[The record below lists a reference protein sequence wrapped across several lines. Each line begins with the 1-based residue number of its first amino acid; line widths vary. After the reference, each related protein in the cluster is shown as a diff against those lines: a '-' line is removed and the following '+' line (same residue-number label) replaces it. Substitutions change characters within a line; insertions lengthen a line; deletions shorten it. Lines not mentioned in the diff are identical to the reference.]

1 MSSAAALPPGTE
13 VGGLL
18 IQRVL
23 GRGGFGIVY
32 EAHDPDL
39 DRKVALKEYFL
50 SNYARREGA
59 AVVPI
64 DATMGEF
71 LDQGKARFM
80 REARLLALL
89 QERAHVQTGSL
100 VVVHR
105 ALQANQTAYMVMK
118 LYQGPTLGARVRQNP
133 NAVTQ
138 AWLTRVLLR
147 VLDALEALHSL
158 PNENLVHRD
167 VSPDNI
173 IVQPDDTP
181 VLLDFG
187 ATRGIAAELTSVIV
201 KEGYSPIEQYT
212 DLHPHGPW
220 TDLYAL
226 CGTAYYAVC
235 GLAPGYAVDRLAGR
249 PIISAAERGAGRFG
263 EAFLAVLD
271 RGLAVLP
278 KDRFQSVAEM
288 RGTLIQ
294 AGPGPAQS
302 NAAGPAAVAAIS
314 DEPLASTRTTTA
326 REAHPD
332 ITVDPDATTIRA
344 FSQPVPASDGPA
356 RPTPPAAAPPVFVPP
371 PPPLMSPSPS
381 PSPQPSSGAGAQVS
395 VGSRIASPAVMGA
408 GAAVLLGL
416 LGLGGFA
423 IWRMNQASSSAV
435 APAADAA
442 PSLSTSP
449 VPSLPVAHT
458 VPGLSCALDQTSWP
472 CVLDGLAR
480 VAPAAQGHTFEITP
494 PSAAVGE
501 RMNLRF
507 VSPQHGYLYVF
518 SVDEPAGSAMTL
530 LFPRADDLNHRV
542 QAKVAL
548 TLPRRP
554 IWDLVV
560 SPPQGRSWLLAVT
573 TAAPVP
579 AWAPSHFKPVTLPKA
594 TAAFQSLAPWQ
605 AFGIEAC
612 AADTACFVPQ
622 AVLPAEFLVR

>member
-1 MSSAAALPPGTE
+1 MSSVAVLPAGTD

-50 SNYARREGA
+50 SNYARREGT
-59 AVVPI
+59 AVLPI

-71 LDQGKARFM
+71 LEQGKARFL
-80 REARLLALL
+80 REARLLAML
-89 QERAHVQTGSL
+89 QERAHAQTGSL

-105 ALQANQTAYMVMK
+105 VLQANQTAYMVMK
-118 LYQGPTLGARVRQNP
+118 LYQGPTLGARVRQDP
-133 NAVTQ
+133 GAVTQ
-138 AWLTRVLLR
+138 AWLTPLLLH

-187 ATRGIAAELTSVIV
+187 ATRSIDADLTSVIV

-235 GLAPGYAVDRLAGR
+235 GMAPGYAVDRLAGR
-249 PIISAAERGAGRFG
+249 PIISAAERGAGRFS

-271 RGLAVLP
+271 RGLSVLP
-278 KDRFQSVAEM
+278 KDRFQNVAEM
-288 RGTLIQ
+288 RWALQQAGVGPVRDSPAVSATGASVSSGTL
-294 AGPGPAQS
+294 
-302 NAAGPAAVAAIS
+302 V
-314 DEPLASTRTTTA
+314 STRSMLPYEAQPTGTA
-326 REAHPD
+326 
-332 ITVDPDATTIRA
+332 DPDATSIRPLTQPMRGSDVPA
-344 FSQPVPASDGPA
+344 PRTQAATRAPGAVPPSMPALPQPVSGAARSASARKGIGTPAMLAGGAALLLLGVGSFA
-356 RPTPPAAAPPVFVPP
+356 VWRMNQASPPAIVAAPVEVP
-371 PPPLMSPSPS
+371 SPSPS
-381 PSPQPSSGAGAQVS
+381 PSP
-395 VGSRIASPAVMGA
+395 
-408 GAAVLLGL
+408 
-416 LGLGGFA
+416 
-423 IWRMNQASSSAV
+423 
-435 APAADAA
+435 
-442 PSLSTSP
+442 
-449 VPSLPVAHT
+449 VPSPPLART
-458 VPGLSCALDQTSWP
+458 VPGLACALDQASWP
-472 CVLDGLAR
+472 CVVEGLAR
-480 VAPAAQGHTFEITP
+480 VAPAARGQTFEITP
-494 PSAAVGE
+494 RSAAVGE
-501 RMNLRF
+501 RMNLSF
-507 VSPQHGYLYVF
+507 VSPAQGYLYVF

-530 LFPRADDLNHRV
+530 LFPRADDLKNRV
-542 QAKVAL
+542 QANLPL

-554 IWDLVV
+554 VWDLVV

-573 TAAPVP
+573 TSAPVP
-579 AWAPSHFKPVTLPKA
+579 AWAPSSFKPVVLPKA
-594 TAAFQSLAPWQ
+594 MAAFQALAPWQ

-612 AADTACFVPQ
+612 AAGTACFVPL

>member
-1 MSSAAALPPGTE
+1 MSSAAVLPAGTD

-50 SNYARREGA
+50 SNYARREGT
-59 AVVPI
+59 AVLPI

-71 LDQGKARFM
+71 LEQGKARFL
-80 REARLLALL
+80 REARLLAML
-89 QERAHVQTGSL
+89 QERAHAQTGSL

-105 ALQANQTAYMVMK
+105 VLQANQTAYMVMK
-118 LYQGPTLGARVRQNP
+118 LYQGPTLGARVRQDP
-133 NAVTQ
+133 GAVTQ
-138 AWLTRVLLR
+138 AWLTPVLLR

-173 IVQPDDTP
+173 IVQPDGTP

-212 DLHPHGPW
+212 ELYPHGPW

-226 CGTAYYAVC
+226 CGTAYHAVC
-235 GLAPGYAVDRLAGR
+235 GQAPGYAVDRLAGR
-249 PIISAAERGAGRFG
+249 PIISAAARGAGRFS

-271 RGLAVLP
+271 RGLSVLP
-278 KDRFQSVAEM
+278 KDRFQNVAEM
-288 RGTLIQ
+288 RWALEQ
-294 AGPGPAQS
+294 AGVGPVRDSPAVS
-302 NAAGPAAVAAIS
+302 ASGAAVPGGAWT
-314 DEPLASTRTTTA
+314 STRSMPPH
-326 REAHPD
+326 EAQPTG
-332 ITVDPDATTIRA
+332 TVDPEATSIRPMT
-344 FSQPVPASDGPA
+344 QPLRGSDVPAPHTQPTA
-356 RPTPPAAAPPVFVPP
+356 RPPGPP
-371 PPPLMSPSPS
+371 PPSMPTLPQPSSGAAGSAPARKSMGTPAMMVGGAALLLLVLGAFAVWRMTQASPPARVAGPVDAPSPSPS
-381 PSPQPSSGAGAQVS
+381 PSP
-395 VGSRIASPAVMGA
+395 
-408 GAAVLLGL
+408 
-416 LGLGGFA
+416 
-423 IWRMNQASSSAV
+423 
-435 APAADAA
+435 
-442 PSLSTSP
+442 SP
-449 VPSLPVAHT
+449 VPSPPLAGT
-458 VPGLSCALDQTSWP
+458 VPGLSCALDQASWP
-472 CVLDGLAR
+472 CVVEGLAR
-480 VAPAAQGHTFEITP
+480 VAPAAQGQTFEITP
-494 PSAAVGE
+494 RSAAVGE
-501 RMNLRF
+501 RMNLSF
-507 VSPQHGYLYVF
+507 VSPKDGYLYVF

-530 LFPRADDLNHRV
+530 LFPRADDLKNRV
-542 QAKVAL
+542 QANLPL

-554 IWDLVV
+554 VWDLVV

-579 AWAPSHFKPVTLPKA
+579 AWAPSSFKPVVLPKA
-594 TAAFQSLAPWQ
+594 MAAFQSLAPWQ

-612 AADTACFVPQ
+612 AAGTPCFVPL